1 MIGVLGPAP
10 LLLVVRRKKYS
21 TKYTYIPVSIYTAEG
36 VLDIESRPGASFS
49 SSSSSGVDPSS

>member
-1 MIGVLGPAP
+1 MIGVLGTAP
-10 LLLVVRRKKYS
+10 LLLVVRRYS